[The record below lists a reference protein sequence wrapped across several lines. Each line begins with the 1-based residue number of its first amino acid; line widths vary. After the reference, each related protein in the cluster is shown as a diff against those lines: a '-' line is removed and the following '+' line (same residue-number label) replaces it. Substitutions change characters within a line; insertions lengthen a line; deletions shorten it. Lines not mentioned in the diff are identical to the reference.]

1 MADTALDDVRI
12 EIDASAEKAKDSI
25 NKLIDNLE
33 ALREA
38 TGNIQTERLT
48 ALCHA
53 IRGLSENMK
62 ELPKASDFSRLAKG
76 IEKINNINVDGIA
89 AVTNAMND
97 LAESVSAL
105 NASGISDVRF
115 NVSTDGVTAANATAQ
130 AEQQLVQVN
139 DEVRQSM
146 ENTAD
151 AAAEESNAEEH
162 LSDST
167 QTLAQRLR
175 NLLTGTESL
184 RERLSSLGAGARS
197 AASGGFS
204 GLSQAAH
211 GVASIFRRVGT
222 MASSIGKR
230 IGTLAARMK
239 RLSGNTSLSAKFMDK
254 FRNSMNKVSSAAG
267 PLTKKLGQ
275 VNRLLT
281 FMILRKG
288 ITALLDNLGTAFKHL
303 AQKSDDFNQ
312 KVSELISTASY
323 FSHQVAAM
331 ARPLIDLFGPAL
343 TYIINL
349 LSKAI
354 SYINQFLSALTG
366 KKVFTQAKKVA
377 VDYADSLSGVAK
389 KIKEIRD
396 ATVGIDELNI
406 ISPKDDDNGGSGS
419 GVGDLEDCYE
429 ELAINQKI
437 LDLVEKLK
445 NLLSELFEPMRQA
458 WEDYGQGVIDAFHYA
473 LESVWQLMK
482 DMAQTWKEVWL
493 NGSGYELCKN
503 ILLLLT
509 EILLWIG
516 DIAVA
521 WDNAW
526 KNKGYAYVQSIFDM
540 LNAILSL
547 IITIS
552 QSFRAAWNSGSGQEA
567 IEHIYQILTNCHN
580 VVTNLAKR
588 FEEAW
593 KAAGTGDAI
602 AQALF
607 DILNSIL
614 ATIERITGSVVEWAA
629 NLDFSPL
636 LTAIK
641 DLLEAIKPIV
651 DDIGAAFE
659 WLFTDIIEP
668 GLKWAIE
675 QGLPAALEAL
685 AAALEGIHNAVNDMD
700 PETLQAIGK
709 AIIAIA
715 GCTKAVQVISKIA
728 GAFANL
734 KAVLAGS
741 KIVSLISGI
750 VEAFQLAI
758 GGAGTLGEAFAAV
771 FGTAGAVIS
780 SVASIVGG
788 AVLAIMNFVSML
800 QNGFSWIKEILMLIG
815 IALAAVG
822 AVIAGVAAAPA
833 AIVAA
838 IVAALATLVV
848 VVKEHWQ
855 QICDFFT
862 VTIPEWWNGT
872 VIPFFQGI
880 PEWFA
885 GIWGKVKDFAVE
897 KWTALL
903 DYLQGVPQKISD
915 FVTKVGNWFS
925 QLPGKIGYA
934 LGYALGS
941 VVQWCVDIWNYLSTK
956 IPEIVS
962 NVKTWFMELP
972 GKIYD
977 AISGTISKVA
987 KWASDVA
994 AKFKE
999 KVSLIVSKVK
1009 EWFLELPQKIYDAII
1024 TVKEK
1029 ITQWVS
1035 DVKAFCAEKIP
1046 EIIDK
1051 IVEFFKE
1058 IPEKL
1063 KELGKD
1069 IVQGL
1074 LDGIKNAWE
1083 SLKTGVSD
1091 FCSNF
1096 VQGFKDALGIHSPS
1110 TVFKEVGGFSA
1121 DGLVQGIK
1129 DKFSSVQ
1136 QTIGEW
1142 ASSIKKWFTE
1152 DGGINSTTFT
1162 TYASNIISGFREKVG
1177 NAYTTVKDNIT
1188 TWADKV
1194 RSWFT
1199 DEGGVNATKFTT
1211 FATNIV
1217 DGFKTR
1223 IGNYYSTTK
1232 DNISTWASKVRSWF
1246 TDDGGVNSTKFSTF
1260 AANIIDGFKS
1270 KVGSYYTT
1278 VQGNIVTWGS
1288 KCISW
1293 FEGKSGKSNWE
1304 AVAAN
1309 VVDGFK
1315 NKIGSLYSTCKD
1327 TIQSWGSSI
1336 ISWFKE
1342 KLDINSPSKV
1352 FEQLAAF
1359 TIEGF
1364 ANGISGADEATVKNP
1379 ITTFAENVISWFTNA
1394 GGINKY
1400 SWKTYAEDIINGFSA
1415 EISKSYTTVK
1425 DSITAWAMSVRNWYT
1440 DSGNGAVNTATF
1452 TTYAGNVIDA
1462 FKNKVG
1468 NYYATVR
1475 DNMLAWANRVKSW
1488 YTADGGV
1495 NDVTWTIYA
1504 RNIVDGFKT
1513 KIGNYYSTVST
1524 NVLSWAS
1531 NVKTWFSGSGN
1542 GAVNSSTWS
1551 TYAQNV
1557 VDGFKSK
1564 IGSYYSTSSAN
1575 ITAWASATKT
1585 WFTNISSNSS
1595 WYSIASNVVDGFKN
1609 GIGSLY
1615 STCKNTIQSWGS
1627 DIISWFKEKLGI
1639 HSPSRIFSQ
1648 LAEFTV
1654 QGFNRGIDSEGR
1666 TTTDYINSWLGK
1678 LTDIQVDLSARF
1690 NVSEELSKYKA
1701 NLDSGITENTI
1712 LRTVQETVNA
1722 NGNIQATLESSG
1734 GIKEAFREAI
1744 REEMGGT
1751 LENIETNTKIQAQKK
1766 EQTTVYVGNR
1776 EVARSVDEQKQA
1788 DGFSFTRGSVVTA

>member
-1 MADTALDDVRI
+1 MADTVLDDVRI
-12 EIDASAEKAKDSI
+12 EIDASAEKAKESI

-76 IEKINNINVDGIA
+76 IEKINNINIDGIA

-115 NVSTDGVTAANATAQ
+115 NVSTDGVTAANATTQ

-175 NLLTGTESL
+175 NLWTETENL
-184 RERLSSLGAGARS
+184 RERLSSLGASARN
-197 AASGGFS
+197 ASKGGFS
-204 GLSQAAH
+204 GLLQAAH
-211 GVASIFRRVGT
+211 GVTSIFKRVGAT
-222 MASSIGKR
+222 AASTVKR
-230 IGTLAARMK
+230 IGTFVARMK
-239 RLSGNTSLSAKFMDK
+239 QLSDSTSLAAKFMDK
-254 FRNSMNKVSSAAG
+254 FRNSMNKVSNAAK
-267 PLTKKLGQ
+267 PLVKKLGQ
-275 VNRLLT
+275 VNRLLV
-281 FMILRKG
+281 FMLLRKA
-288 ITALLDNLGTAFKHL
+288 ITALLESLVTAFQHL
-303 AQKSDDFNQ
+303 AQKSDDFN
-312 KVSELISTASY
+312 KKISELITVANY
-323 FSHQVAAM
+323 FSHHIAAM
-331 ARPLIDLFGPAL
+331 AIPLIDIFGPAL

-354 SYINQFLSALTG
+354 GYINQFLSALTG
-366 KKVFTQAKKVA
+366 KTYYTQAKKAA

-406 ISPKDDDNGGSGS
+406 ISPKDDDSSGSGS
-419 GVGDLEDCYE
+419 GTDDLEDCYE

-445 NLLSELFEPMRQA
+445 NLLSELFEPMRKA

-552 QSFRAAWNSGSGQEA
+552 QSFRTAWNSGSGQEV

-580 VVTNLAKR
+580 VVTNLATR

-602 AQALF
+602 AQTLF

-614 ATIERITGSVVEWAA
+614 ATIERITGSIVEWAG
-629 NLDFSPL
+629 NLNLSPL
-636 LTAIK
+636 LTAVK

-651 DDIGAAFE
+651 DDIGIAFE
-659 WLFTDIIEP
+659 WLFKDIIEP
-668 GLKWAIE
+668 SLKWAIE
-675 QGLPAALEAL
+675 QGLPEALEAL
-685 AAALEGIHNAVNDMD
+685 AAALERIHNAVNEMD

-715 GCTKAVQVISKIA
+715 GCVKAVGVISNITS
-728 GAFANL
+728 AFASL
-734 KAVLAGS
+734 KAILTGS
-741 KIVSLISGI
+741 KIVGLISGI

-780 SVASIVGG
+780 SVVSIVGG
-788 AVLAIMNFVSML
+788 AVLAITNFVSML
-800 QNGFSWIKEILMLIG
+800 QNGFSWIKEILMLVG

-848 VVKEHWQ
+848 VIKDHWQ

-880 PEWFA
+880 SEWFA
-885 GIWGKVKDFAVE
+885 EIWGKVKDFAVE

-903 DYLQGVPQKISD
+903 DYLQGIPQKISD

-934 LGYALGS
+934 LGYALGK
-941 VVQWCVDIWNYLSTK
+941 VVQWGIDIWTYLSTK
-956 IPEIVS
+956 IPEIVN
-962 NVKTWFMELP
+962 NVRTWFMELP
-972 GKIYD
+972 GKIYN
-977 AISGTISKVA
+977 AISGAVGKVTA
-987 KWASDVA
+987 WASDVY

-999 KVSLIVSKVK
+999 KVSEIVSKVK
-1009 EWFLELPQKIYDAII
+1009 EWFMELPQKVYDAII

-1035 DVKAFCAEKIP
+1035 DVKAFCKEKIP
-1046 EIIDK
+1046 EIIDN

-1058 IPEKL
+1058 LPEKL

-1083 SLKTGVSD
+1083 SLKSGVSD

-1110 TVFKEVGGFSA
+1110 TVFKEIGGFSA
-1121 DGLVQGIK
+1121 DGLVDGIK
-1129 DKFSSVQ
+1129 EKFSNVE

-1142 ASSIKKWFTE
+1142 ASNIKKWFTE
-1152 DGGINSTTFT
+1152 DGGINTTTFT
-1162 TYASNIISGFREKVG
+1162 TYASDIISGFRKKVG
-1177 NAYTTVKDNIT
+1177 NTYTTVKDNIT

-1194 RSWFT
+1194 KDWYTNSSFGGINSNTFSTYANNIISGFREKVGSTYSTVKSNITTWAEKVKSWYT
-1199 DEGGVNATKFTT
+1199 DSGFGGINTTT
-1211 FATNIV
+1211 FTN
-1217 DGFKTR
+1217 
-1223 IGNYYSTTK
+1223 Y
-1232 DNISTWASKVRSWF
+1232 
-1246 TDDGGVNSTKFSTF
+1246 
-1260 AANIIDGFKS
+1260 AANIIDGFKT
-1270 KVGSYYTT
+1270 KVGNYYTT
-1278 VQGNIVTWGS
+1278 ARDNVITWGS
-1288 KCISW
+1288 KCVSW
-1293 FEGKSGKSNWE
+1293 FEEKSGKSNWE
-1304 AVAAN
+1304 TVAKN

-1315 NKIGSLYSTCKD
+1315 NKIGTLYTTCKD

-1336 ISWFKE
+1336 I
-1342 KLDINSPSKV
+1342 D
-1352 FEQLAAF
+1352 
-1359 TIEGF
+1359 
-1364 ANGISGADEATVKNP
+1364 
-1379 ITTFAENVISWFTNA
+1379 
-1394 GGINKY
+1394 
-1400 SWKTYAEDIINGFSA
+1400 
-1415 EISKSYTTVK
+1415 
-1425 DSITAWAMSVRNWYT
+1425 
-1440 DSGNGAVNTATF
+1440 
-1452 TTYAGNVIDA
+1452 
-1462 FKNKVG
+1462 
-1468 NYYATVR
+1468 
-1475 DNMLAWANRVKSW
+1475 
-1488 YTADGGV
+1488 
-1495 NDVTWTIYA
+1495 
-1504 RNIVDGFKT
+1504 
-1513 KIGNYYSTVST
+1513 
-1524 NVLSWAS
+1524 
-1531 NVKTWFSGSGN
+1531 
-1542 GAVNSSTWS
+1542 
-1551 TYAQNV
+1551 
-1557 VDGFKSK
+1557 
-1564 IGSYYSTSSAN
+1564 
-1575 ITAWASATKT
+1575 
-1585 WFTNISSNSS
+1585 
-1595 WYSIASNVVDGFKN
+1595 
-1609 GIGSLY
+1609 
-1615 STCKNTIQSWGS
+1615 
-1627 DIISWFKEKLGI
+1627 WFKEKLGI
-1639 HSPSRIFSQ
+1639 KSPSRVFSQ

-1654 QGFNRGIDSEGR
+1654 QGFNHGIDSEGR

-1701 NLDSGITENTI
+1701 NLDSGITQNTI
-1712 LRTVQETVNA
+1712 LKTVQETVNA

-1766 EQTTVYVGNR
+1766 EQTNVYVGNR
-1776 EVARSVDEQKQA
+1776 EVAHSVDEQKQA
-1788 DGFSFTRGSVVTA
+1788 DGFSFTRGSASFA